1 MRYHKILA
9 FPLLLI
15 CCLVAAGKDKKKMI
29 LPKDVLEAKTV
40 LVVIDPDAGIA
51 LKLQMR
57 TAQPRKM

>member
-1 MRYHKILA
+1 
-9 FPLLLI
+9 
-15 CCLVAAGKDKKKMI
+15 LVAAGKDKKKMI